1 MKLSETV
8 KEVIALAEVIRNYWD
23 TELPKRHPDYPF
35 VHPGEDSGPPPPEEK
50 KLKDLL
56 TRLPEDVIYKLALI
70 MALGRED
77 FGTDDLADHFLEV
90 KDAYG
95 KPDWAIAEM
104 MGKATLADYL
114 TDGLAKLNKN
124 GIDVD
129 QLTFTPVHS
138 GS

>member
-1 MKLSETV
+1 MKLSETA
-8 KEVIALAEVIRNYWD
+8 KEVIALAEAIRNYWD

-77 FGTDDLADHFLEV
+77 FETDDLVGHFLEM

-104 MGKATLADYL
+104 TGKATLADYL

-129 QLTFTPVHS
+129 QLTFAPVHS